1 MNEKIALSACN
12 GMSPNGLVC
21 RGAVYDSSIENE
33 DIISICIGA
42 TSANKESF
50 LDLIKKYPIISVNGC
65 SSRCVDEILRQ
76 RGVKTEKSI
85 DVSDLLKDSQYK
97 PTEVVRLD
105 NDGEYCVEIVKDKIQ
120 ELKKELKE

>member
-1 MNEKIALSACN
+1 
-12 GMSPNGLVC
+12 
-21 RGAVYDSSIENE
+21 
-33 DIISICIGA
+33 
-42 TSANKESF
+42 
-50 LDLIKKYPIISVNGC
+50 
-65 SSRCVDEILRQ
+65 VDEILRQ